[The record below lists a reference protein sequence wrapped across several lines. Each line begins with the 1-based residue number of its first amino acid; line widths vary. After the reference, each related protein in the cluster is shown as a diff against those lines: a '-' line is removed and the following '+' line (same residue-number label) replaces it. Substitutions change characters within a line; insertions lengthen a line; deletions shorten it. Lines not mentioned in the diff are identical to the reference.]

1 MPVSSLL
8 LQSIANNCPHL
19 RCLEIDEF
27 LIDSSVGADADLTA
41 FAEKCP
47 QLEELCLYCPRITDH
62 SVIALAQHCSRLKK
76 LELYWS
82 KLTAAFL
89 MALSKRG
96 LPLDELQIAWIP
108 IPSAEIAAQCA
119 HALSRIRQLSTHRIK
134 GSVDDM
140 RYALQYMTGLRKLN
154 LGNSEDHLLMPHLL
168 LLLQGQCCA
177 GLESL
182 MIGSDSRIT
191 PDQLSDLVAVC
202 PQLHTLTIFN
212 PTCTSDAAIAVLT
225 RSCPHLQKLILY
237 SSEVTEEGVLVL
249 AAHCRQLREIYIPYI
264 TVTEETVRQLAQHCR
279 RLTQLHVECDLLT
292 HGKGDISRYNRKD
305 LMAIR
310 EKVV

>member
-76 LELYWS
+76 LMLYWGPI
-82 KLTAAFL
+82 TASAL
-89 MALSKRG
+89 IALSERG
-96 LPLDELQIAWIP
+96 LPLEELHFIPRIP

-119 HALSRIRQLSTHRIK
+119 HALSWIRQLHTN
-134 GSVDDM
+134 
-140 RYALQYMTGLRKLN
+140 RYASTMDNLLNSIQYMTGLRTLCLN
-154 LGNSEDHLLMPHLL
+154 SSNDHLLVPHLL
-168 LLLQGQCCA
+168 LQGHLA

-182 MIGSDSRIT
+182 IIKPLSSVT
-191 PDQLSDLVAVC
+191 PQQHSEIMARC
-202 PQLHTLTIFN
+202 SKLHTL
-212 PTCTSDAAIAVLT
+212 
-225 RSCPHLQKLILY
+225 Y
-237 SSEVTEEGVLVL
+237 
-249 AAHCRQLREIYIPYI
+249 
-264 TVTEETVRQLAQHCR
+264 
-279 RLTQLHVECDLLT
+279 
-292 HGKGDISRYNRKD
+292 
-305 LMAIR
+305 
-310 EKVV
+310 